1 MDLKEGDLF
10 VLAPPKNETKDL
22 ISCAADTE
30 GEKMKLLLI
39 EMHIL
44 EWAKGELPE
53 EYGEAYF
60 KMLYNE
66 LKKIR
71 EKNLEQ
77 L

>member
-10 VLAPPKNETKDL
+10 VLEPPKNEKKDM
-22 ISCAADTE
+22 ISSAADTE

-39 EMHIL
+39 EAHIL
-44 EWAKGELPE
+44 EWAKGKLPE

-71 EKNLEQ
+71 GRNLK
-77 L
+77 